1 MKKLKSN
8 TEDKSLVLEPGKTY
22 KFAGYSWTACEVN
35 NDRYV
40 AVIQSR
46 GVTHGAWPG
55 FKMTEFDSKYSIDGY
70 DISAYDVKTKK
81 LYEAI
86 KDVEDKSASYGKG
99 LYLVS
104 KEKAG
109 FTEWGEPGSGDYW
122 QALKKAAGNASSF
135 GSPNYCAWLGAVY
148 GGNNAWYVYSHGY
161 VYGNSGQGND
171 FVVAPAFNLDLS
183 KVEVAGD
190 EIIIRENSNTSQPGN
205 QSNPAPYRSILE
217 YGLDITGGDGK
228 TIHLGSD
235 MLSQVLTA
243 FYEDIGRRSVASYTR
258 RQFTAEQYIN
268 VCRAVSGY
276 MESHSEIEYQI
287 LEGVLGTG
295 FEKEENWVVKTMST
309 ADGKSWI
316 MEQPEKFSSEQE
328 AWNKVKSLALAD
340 QDDKEV
346 AEVRYNKDAC
356 EAMVIYPDKTS
367 CKFFA
372 EKTDTPE
379 TLPMEGNTGEKQK
392 AATLELGKTYQFAGY
407 KWTACELINKG
418 KTLVIQSHG
427 VTHGK
432 WPGFK
437 MEKFGNGNYY
447 ADSIDGQ
454 DISAYDNKMQALYD
468 AIKDAEDSSASYG
481 KGLYLIPK
489 EKAGF
494 TRCGEPGSG
503 NYWKA
508 LKAAAENASSFGA
521 VSYNAWLGT
530 VYGGNYAWYVY
541 SGGNFYNNGSGQSSD
556 YVVAP
561 AFNLDLSKVEI
572 VGDEIIIKPKN
583 SQKLEIDK
591 MLTISSRHVSADTK
605 DLLDQAADDNEE
617 DPMPSVYE
625 KQGYGWFVACNPDNK
640 EIWDNCPADLVQCMK
655 LARDNGC
662 FWLCL
667 DADGPRVETLEFF
680 D

>member
-392 AATLELGKTYQFAGY
+392 AATLELGKTYRLAGY
-407 KWTACELINKG
+407 NWTACELINKG

>member
-1 MKKLKSN
+1 MTIMNEGEIIINDKTRAGEVAQIFVAAGIYDSVEKVPVY
-8 TEDKSLVLEPGKTY
+8 EDDGTTPEEAGISVHEVFGDIEPALQEVADKC
-22 KFAGYSWTACEVN
+22 KEAGIILNGQICY
-35 NDRYV
+35 
-40 AVIQSR
+40 
-46 GVTHGAWPG
+46 
-55 FKMTEFDSKYSIDGY
+55 
-70 DISAYDVKTKK
+70 
-81 LYEAI
+81 
-86 KDVEDKSASYGKG
+86 
-99 LYLVS
+99 
-104 KEKAG
+104 
-109 FTEWGEPGSGDYW
+109 SGDYD
-122 QALKKAAGNASSF
+122 GRYYITDNE
-135 GSPNYCAWLGAVY
+135 VE
-148 GGNNAWYVYSHGY
+148 
-161 VYGNSGQGND
+161 
-171 FVVAPAFNLDLS
+171 DLT
-183 KVEVAGD
+183 AD
-190 EIIIRENSNTSQPGN
+190 EIGVREASNEELIAELQRRRLDVMVQESKPSESSKMEDLPALYAYDIKWDTDGDQEILDSLPKEIRIPDGMVDDEEISDHLSDETGFCHAGFKLGIYFRGKIMPCNTNWLDDDTFQMWFGEGIFKDYEGDSYLIKFEKHLNDNEWVVEIIWEDDCTTIDQICCNADDYITANEIWKIERICEKMIQPDSDEVPDTDGKENS
-205 QSNPAPYRSILE
+205 
-217 YGLDITGGDGK
+217 
-228 TIHLGSD
+228 
-235 MLSQVLTA
+235 
-243 FYEDIGRRSVASYTR
+243 
-258 RQFTAEQYIN
+258 
-268 VCRAVSGY
+268 AV
-276 MESHSEIEYQI
+276 
-287 LEGVLGTG
+287 
-295 FEKEENWVVKTMST
+295 
-309 ADGKSWI
+309 
-316 MEQPEKFSSEQE
+316 
-328 AWNKVKSLALAD
+328 
-340 QDDKEV
+340 
-346 AEVRYNKDAC
+346 
-356 EAMVIYPDKTS
+356 
-367 CKFFA
+367 
-372 EKTDTPE
+372 
-379 TLPMEGNTGEKQK
+379 
-392 AATLELGKTYQFAGY
+392 ELGKTYQFAGY